1 MDIDKRRT
9 RLIGWLEVAEKDI
22 ENLLLRHHIFEE
34 LRSIVRANQK
44 FASASGLF
52 NEWIVLSYAQSATVG
67 VRRHLKVRDDSVS
80 LKGCLQEIK
89 NYPELVSRDFYI
101 GLFADSPE
109 WVTSTAGHKY
119 FDSISDESGKHIA
132 VDLVDKQLAD
142 LEAAAGAIEHY
153 VDRRITHYDKRD
165 LARPVP
171 SFKDLEDALRALE
184 TLVIFYWTVLK
195 GSGLVGLTPT
205 IQYDW
210 QDVFEFAWIER
221 READDAG
228 PNDQLERDL
237 RSAR

>member
-1 MDIDKRRT
+1 MPWLTIIVGRAIGANEPAVANHRLKKNDARGRT
-9 RLIGWLEVAEKDI
+9 R
-22 ENLLLRHHIFEE
+22 
-34 LRSIVRANQK
+34 
-44 FASASGLF
+44 
-52 NEWIVLSYAQSATVG
+52 
-67 VRRHLKVRDDSVS
+67 
-80 LKGCLQEIK
+80 
-89 NYPELVSRDFYI
+89 
-101 GLFADSPE
+101 
-109 WVTSTAGHKY
+109 
-119 FDSISDESGKHIA
+119 
-132 VDLVDKQLAD
+132 LVDKQLAD

-153 VDRRITHYDKRD
+153 VDRRIAHYDKRD
-165 LARPVP
+165 LATPVP

-184 TLVIFYWTVLK
+184 TLVIFYWAVLK

>member
-1 MDIDKRRT
+1 MKEAIFHPEAR
-9 RLIGWLEVAEKDI
+9 AEMR
-22 ENLLLRHHIFEE
+22 E
-34 LRSIVRANQK
+34 SI
-44 FASASGLF
+44 
-52 NEWIVLSYAQSATVG
+52 
-67 VRRHLKVRDDSVS
+67 
-80 LKGCLQEIK
+80 
-89 NYPELVSRDFYI
+89 DFYEVRLE
-101 GLFADSPE
+101 GLGLRFLAAVEETTKRIVAYPD
-109 WVTSTAGHKY
+109 GHKY

-153 VDRRITHYDKRD
+153 VDRRIAHYDKRD
-165 LARPVP
+165 LATPVP

-195 GSGLVGLTPT
+195 ESGLVGLTPT

-237 RSAR
+237 RSAL